1 LVSAG
6 HRRPGDGEFHI
17 RAERDGGSPLSTKN
31 ASAVV
36 SSSQSASLKLQ
47 PPRAATPFPVI
58 LATATAVPEHTITRD
73 DVKYYMG
80 RVFDIPERKLEAMM
94 SIVDNAQVLKRHSIF
109 PITYTVE
116 PRALYKT
123 NQEYI
128 EHAIKLGREAAE
140 KCLERAHLRADEIDL
155 IITVSCTGFMIP
167 SLDAHLINMMGFRS
181 DVRRMPFTELGC
193 AAGAM
198 AIARAADYLKAYPGG
213 NALVIAVELPSLTFQ
228 RKDISQANLISSILF
243 GDGAAAV
250 VVSNSPKAVSDVLPS
265 ASSASPSTPAHANGN
280 GNYPANG
287 SAATAALAH
296 KPQIL
301 VSETYTFPDSLGAMG
316 FDLRDSGFHILL
328 DKNVPD
334 MIGAKIKPL
343 IDDFLGRHGLTQQDI
358 KGWILHPGGARLLG
372 NVEIALGLTKCQ
384 TQPSWDVLANVGN
397 LSSATILFILQEWL
411 DKRPLNS
418 GDIALAAAFGPGFS
432 AEFLLLQWT

>member
-1 LVSAG
+1 
-6 HRRPGDGEFHI
+6 
-17 RAERDGGSPLSTKN
+17 LSTDRVTALAPTDHKK
-31 ASAVV
+31 SPH
-36 SSSQSASLKLQ
+36 S
-47 PPRAATPFPVI
+47 TI
-58 LATATAVPEHTITRD
+58 IATATAVPQFTITRD

-94 SIVDNAQVLKRHSIF
+94 SIVDNAQVLKRHAIF
-109 PITYTVE
+109 PIEYTVE
-116 PRALYKT
+116 PRALQKT
-123 NQEYI
+123 NQEYM

-140 KCLERAHLRADEIDL
+140 KCLERAGLRADEVDL

-167 SLDAHLINMMGFRS
+167 SLDAHLINLMGFRA

-198 AIARAADYLKAYPGG
+198 ALGRAADYLRAYPGG
-213 NALVIAVELPSLTFQ
+213 NVLIIAVELPSLTFQ

-250 VVSNSPKAVSDVLPS
+250 LVS
-265 ASSASPSTPAHANGN
+265 GN
-280 GNYPANG
+280 GGHGPN
-287 SAATAALAH
+287 
-296 KPQIL
+296 IL
-301 VSETYTFPDSLGAMG
+301 GSETYTFPDSLGAMG

-328 DKNVPD
+328 DKGVPE
-334 MIGAKIKPL
+334 MIGEKIKGL
-343 IDDFLGRHGLTQQDI
+343 VHSFLERHGMTQEDV

-384 TQPSWDVLANVGN
+384 TQPSWDILANVGN

-411 DKRPLNS
+411 EKRPLRA
-418 GDIALAAAFGPGFS
+418 GDRALAAAFGPGFS

>member
-1 LVSAG
+1 LTTRPWAGNGSA
-6 HRRPGDGEFHI
+6 HNHNSHCTI
-17 RAERDGGSPLSTKN
+17 A
-31 ASAVV
+31 
-36 SSSQSASLKLQ
+36 
-47 PPRAATPFPVI
+47 
-58 LATATAVPEHTITRD
+58 ATATALPPHVITRD

-80 RVFDIPERKLEAMM
+80 RVFDIAERRLDAMM
-94 SIVDNAQVLKRHSIF
+94 SIVDNAQVLKRHVIF
-109 PITYTVE
+109 PIDYTVE
-116 PRALYKT
+116 PRTLQKT
-123 NQEYI
+123 NDEYM
-128 EHAIKLGREAAE
+128 EFAIKLGQEAAE
-140 KCLERAHLRADEIDL
+140 KSLARAGLRPDDIDL

-167 SLDAHLINMMGFRS
+167 SLDAHLINRMGFRS
-181 DVRRMPFTELGC
+181 NVVRMPFTELGC

-198 AIARAADYLKAYPGG
+198 ALGRAADFLKARPGG
-213 NALVIAVELPSLTFQ
+213 NVLIIAVELPSLTFQ

-250 VVSNSPKAVSDVLPS
+250 VVRGEEAPGPK
-265 ASSASPSTPAHANGN
+265 
-280 GNYPANG
+280 
-287 SAATAALAH
+287 
-296 KPQIL
+296 IL

-328 DKNVPD
+328 AKDVPE
-334 MIGAKIKPL
+334 MIGAKIRDL
-343 IDDFLGRHGLTQQDI
+343 VDDFLQRHGKKQDDI

-411 DKRPLNS
+411 EKRPLNP
-418 GDIALAAAFGPGFS
+418 GEHAFAAAFGPGFS

>member
-1 LVSAG
+1 V
-6 HRRPGDGEFHI
+6 
-17 RAERDGGSPLSTKN
+17 
-31 ASAVV
+31 AVTM
-36 SSSQSASLKLQ
+36 
-47 PPRAATPFPVI
+47 PPSRAATPHPFI
-58 LATATAVPEHTITRD
+58 LASATALPEHTITRE
-73 DVKYYMG
+73 DVKYQMG

-94 SIVDNAQVLKRHSIF
+94 SIVDNAQVHKRHSIF
-109 PITYTVE
+109 PVE
-116 PRALYKT
+116 YIVQPRGLEKT

-167 SLDAHLINMMGFRS
+167 SLDAHLINLMGFRS

-198 AIARAADYLKAYPGG
+198 GLARAADYLKAYPGG
-213 NALVIAVELPSLTFQ
+213 NALVIAVELPTLTFQ

-250 VVSNSPKAVSDVLPS
+250 IVSNNPKAVAAAPS
-265 ASSASPSTPAHANGN
+265 SISTAHANGN
-280 GNYPANG
+280 GNGN
-287 SAATAALAH
+287 SAAGASSH
-296 KPQIL
+296 KPKIL
-301 VSETYTFPDSLGAMG
+301 ATETYTFPDSLGAMG
-316 FDLRDSGFHILL
+316 FDLRDAGFHILL

-334 MIGAKIKPL
+334 MIGSKIKPL
-343 IDDFLGRHGLTQQDI
+343 IDGFLGRHGLTQQDI

-372 NVEIALGLTKCQ
+372 NVEIALGLQKSD
-384 TQPSWDVLANVGN
+384 TQPSWDILANVGN

-411 DKRPLNS
+411 DKRPLNP